1 MSYGSGSPSLCTQ
14 SLKTSIIS
22 EKGWVLKDR
31 QKLERLL
38 TEIRETAY
46 LKGLFK

>member
-46 LKGLFK
+46 LKGLIK